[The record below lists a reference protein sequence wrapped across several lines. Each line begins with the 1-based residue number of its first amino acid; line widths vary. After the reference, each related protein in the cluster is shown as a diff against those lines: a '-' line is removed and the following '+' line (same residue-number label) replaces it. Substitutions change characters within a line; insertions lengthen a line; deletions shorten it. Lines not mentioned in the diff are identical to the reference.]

1 MGPKT
6 HDAGPADRPTRRGPR
21 ASRREVLGGL
31 AGAAGLALAGLPGT
45 GGAQTP
51 VAEPAATPGLLV
63 FPRHGTRTAS
73 PGTEISFRGEAIAD
87 IGTVTV
93 IGSISGSH
101 SGVLMPHSDGLGA
114 SFVPD
119 SPFQPDEW
127 VTIRAG
133 IPLRPTPSGSV
144 TFRIS
149 IPGVPVQTPA
159 EREVDQPANPP
170 QQFQSRL
177 DLLPPRITIT
187 DSSNEVAPGY
197 VFVGAKVG
205 DGQTGAMIIDNRG
218 EMIWF
223 SPLDL
228 DVAAHNDLRVQQYQ
242 GEPVLTTWE
251 GIARQGTGFG
261 HLLLLDQRY
270 EEVARVQVPNGYPG
284 FDQHE
289 CQLTDRGTVL
299 GIVYNPVRWDLSAAG
314 GSADGTALDGVV
326 LEVDVATG
334 RVVFEWHSLDHVALE
349 ESYGQPTDEEPWDYF
364 HVNSVELDAED
375 NFVLSARHTHA
386 CYRIERNTGRVLW
399 RLNGK
404 RSDFEMGEGAPFQYQ
419 HDIRAHGNGE
429 FSLFDNAESDQSA
442 DDVAWSRGLVLA
454 LDEDQQTATVAR
466 EYVHPTEI
474 LSVSQGNMQLLP
486 NGNAFV
492 GWGSAPVFSEFDRDG
507 NLLFSGR
514 FPQGTNSYR
523 AYRCE
528 WDGQPAAPPDIA
540 VEPGLGNN
548 VTIYASWNGAT
559 GVRSWSVLTGPNA
572 DALEPASSSP
582 RTGFETTIRAE
593 VAGAFVAVAALDADG
608 EELGRSAAV
617 QVG

>member
-1 MGPKT
+1 L
-6 HDAGPADRPTRRGPR
+6 
-21 ASRREVLGGL
+21 LGGL
-31 AGAAGLALAGLPGT
+31 AGAAGVAIAGLPGQ
-45 GGAQTP
+45 GAGQTP
-51 VAEPAATPGLLV
+51 VAEPAFPASGLLV

-87 IGTVTV
+87 IGTVIA

-101 SGVLMPHSDGLGA
+101 SGVLIDHSDGLGA

-127 VTIRAG
+127 VTVRAD

-144 TFRIS
+144 TFRVS
-149 IPGVPVQTPA
+149 IPGVPVKTPA
-159 EREVDQPANPP
+159 EREVDQPTHPP
-170 QQFQSRL
+170 QEFRSRL
-177 DLLPPRITIT
+177 DLLPPVVTIT

-197 VFVGAKVG
+197 VFVGAKVA
-205 DGQTGAMIIDNRG
+205 DGQTGAMIVDNRG
-218 EMIWF
+218 ELIWF

-228 DVAAHNDLRVQQYQ
+228 DVAAHNDVRAQQYR
-242 GEPVLTTWE
+242 GETVLTTWE

-261 HLLLLDQRY
+261 HILLLNQQY
-270 EEVARVQVPNGYPG
+270 EEVARVQVGNGYPG
-284 FDQHE
+284 IDQHE
-289 CQLTDRGTVL
+289 SLLTERGTVL
-299 GIVYNPVRWDLSAAG
+299 AIIYNPVRWDLSPAG

-326 LEVDVATG
+326 QEIDIATG
-334 RVVFEWHSLDHVALE
+334 RVMFEWHSLDHIALE
-349 ESYGQPTDEEPWDYF
+349 ESYGVPTDEEPWDYV

-375 NFVLSARHTHA
+375 NFILSARHTNA
-386 CYRIERNTGRVLW
+386 VYRVERATGRVLW

-404 RSDFEMGEGAPFQYQ
+404 RSDFKMGEGTPFAYQ
-419 HDIRAHGNGE
+419 HDARVHANGE
-429 FSLFDNAESDQSA
+429 LSLFDNAESDQSA
-442 DDVAWSRGLVLA
+442 DDTAWSRGLVLL
-454 LDEDQQTATVAR
+454 LDEEGQTATVAR
-466 EYVHPTEI
+466 EYVHPTEV

-492 GWGSAPVFSEFDRDG
+492 GWGSAPVFSEFDAEG
-507 NLLFSGR
+507 NLLFNGR

-528 WDGQPAAPPDIA
+528 WEGRPSTPPDIA

-559 GVRSWSVLTGPNA
+559 EVRSWSVLTGTGA
-572 DALEPASSSP
+572 DALEPTSSSQ

-593 VAGAFVAVAALDADG
+593 IPGSFVAVAALDADG
-608 EELGRSAAV
+608 EELGRSAAIHLR
-617 QVG
+617 